1 VGKISSHIIQPTRG
15 ELKNHCSSG
24 ATFCTKRTS
33 EVKTS
38 NNPKLALPSNLTG
51 LKSNKTHRHWYWSEE
66 EGDKRETK
74 DERLLIHLGHLSS
87 YIHESN
93 IYTAKLVPY
102 VKMCDIFS
110 NTTSHKNLHPG
121 FSTRGI
127 WKECYFNACFLM
139 FPVVSR
145 NIIWIHNEQIRSI
158 AMHINLVLLVLC
170 MQDRAGSHRCILKH
184 ALVQI
189 LPSAISVYL
198 CKHVYT
204 YIFLSCHQ

>member
-1 VGKISSHIIQPTRG
+1 
-15 ELKNHCSSG
+15 
-24 ATFCTKRTS
+24 
-33 EVKTS
+33 
-38 NNPKLALPSNLTG
+38 
-51 LKSNKTHRHWYWSEE
+51 
-66 EGDKRETK
+66 
-74 DERLLIHLGHLSS
+74 
-87 YIHESN
+87 
-93 IYTAKLVPY
+93 
-102 VKMCDIFS
+102 MCDIFS
-110 NTTSHKNLHPG
+110 NTTSQKNLHLG

-204 YIFLSCHQ
+204 YIYFFFSSKILQEDKILCFLGPMSATIWSAADRIRKIILRGQCGMVRFHPIWN